1 MNCVYCGCLADTR
14 DHVIPLS
21 YSRSGNQ
28 KDRRRHQWRSESKN
42 LVDACRECNSLAGDK
57 VFTDVDEKREYIQQ
71 RLEYR
76 YRRILDMPVWSDK
89 EINEMGYNLKRELK
103 LKTLARK
110 WIENRIHHPN
120 ILWTDAEPS
129 GEMLRYLSDWNI

>member
-1 MNCVYCGCLADTR
+1 MNCTYCGCLADTQ

-21 YSRSGNQ
+21 FQRFGDNKSRRKKQFRGQ
-28 KDRRRHQWRSESKN
+28 VKN
-42 LVDACRECNSLAGDK
+42 LVPACRECNSIANDK
-57 VFTDVDEKREYIQQ
+57 IFTDVDEKREYIQQ

-76 YRRILDMPVWSDK
+76 YRRILDMPAWSDK
-89 EINEMGYNLKRELK
+89 EINEMGYNFRRELK

-120 ILWTDAEPS
+120 ILWTDAEPT
-129 GEMLRYLSDWNI
+129 GQMLKYLSDWT